1 MVKIGIIGCGKIA
14 QVRHAPEYSEN
25 KDCVLA
31 GFYDYDFPR
40 AQELAGQ
47 YGGAAFHS
55 LEELLDSGVDAV
67 SVCSANTAHAAASIK
82 ALSQGVH
89 VLCEKP
95 MATTLKDCEEMVRAQ
110 KESGKVLM
118 IGHNQRFSRAHAAAR
133 DMIREGL
140 IGRVLTFRT
149 TFGHPGPEG
158 WTGLK
163 NSWFFDKT
171 RAAFGVLADL
181 GIHKTDLV
189 HFLLGES
196 IVEVSA
202 KLATI
207 DKKFPDGTPISVED
221 NAVCLYTTHS
231 GVTGT
236 MHVSWTFYGRED
248 NSTRIYGTEGVLRLY
263 DDPDYSLIL
272 EKKDGTSLKQQL
284 GRLASN
290 KEQTSGS
297 RENTGV
303 IDAFVDSI
311 LKKTLPGIDG
321 REALKAMRVIFAAEQ
336 AALEGR
342 AVKVCH
348 TTREL

>member
-1 MVKIGIIGCGKIA
+1 MIKIGIIGCGKIA
-14 QVRHAPEYSEN
+14 QVRHAPEYTEN
-25 KDCVLA
+25 KNCELS
-31 GFYDYDFPR
+31 GFYDYDFSR
-40 AQELAGQ
+40 AQEMAGQ
-47 YGGAAFHS
+47 YGAIAYSS
-55 LEELLDSGVDAV
+55 LEALLDSGVDAV
-67 SVCSANTAHAAASIK
+67 SVCSANTAHAAASIQ
-82 ALSQGVH
+82 ALRRGIH

-95 MATTLKDCEEMVRAQ
+95 MATTLEDCEAMVIAQ

-118 IGHNQRFSRAHAAAR
+118 LGHNQRFARAHAAAR
-133 DMIREGL
+133 QMISEGR

-163 NSWFFDKT
+163 NSWFFDKN

-202 KLATI
+202 KLGTM

-221 NAVCLYTTHS
+221 NAVCLYTTAS

-236 MHVSWTFYGRED
+236 MHVSWTFYGGED
-248 NSTRIYGTEGVLRLY
+248 NSTRVYGTEGVLRLY
-263 DDPDYSLIL
+263 DDPDCALVL
-272 EKKDGTSLKQQL
+272 EKKDGTQEKLRL
-284 GRLASN
+284 DHLASN

-297 RENTGV
+297 RVNTGV
-303 IDAFVDSI
+303 IDAFADSI
-311 LKKTLPGIDG
+311 LNGVTPDIDG
-321 REALKAMRVIFAAEQ
+321 REALKAMRVIFAAERS
-336 AALEGR
+336 ALTGR
-342 AVKVCH
+342 AVPVAQDD
-348 TTREL
+348 